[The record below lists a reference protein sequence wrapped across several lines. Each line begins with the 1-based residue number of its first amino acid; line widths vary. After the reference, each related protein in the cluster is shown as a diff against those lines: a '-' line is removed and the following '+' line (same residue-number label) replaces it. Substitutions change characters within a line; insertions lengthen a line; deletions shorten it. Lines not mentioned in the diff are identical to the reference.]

1 MKDRGLW
8 YKIVV
13 GVMLYVTIF
22 MVVMKEEWLM
32 RSIQI
37 ESDYNHSF
45 YSSEF
50 ANWAE
55 KKATETYEW
64 MWVETE
70 ILPHSFDMFIPTEEE
85 IAQQRHMQDLGAP
98 AFAWVESRLRAF
110 WTLVWSTHIRFFS
123 VALWAPFAPFLLLP
137 WVVDG
142 WVKREIRKHTFD
154 FSSPIQ
160 QRYAIKLLMALPLI
174 FFIALTMP
182 FPMHPLATPVV
193 IIGVGITLQVAV
205 GQFMKRA

>member
-1 MKDRGLW
+1 MKEKEFW
-8 YKIVV
+8 YKAVIF
-13 GVMLYVTIF
+13 VMVYITIF
-22 MVVMKEEWLM
+22 MLIVKEEWLM

-37 ESDYNHSF
+37 ESQYNHSF

-55 KKATETYEW
+55 KKATKTYELI
-64 MWVETE
+64 WVETE
-70 ILPHSFDMFIPTEEE
+70 ILPHSFDMFIPSEEE
-85 IAQQRHMQDLGAP
+85 IARQEHMQDLGAP
-98 AFAWVESRLRAF
+98 AFAWVEGRLRAF
-110 WTLVWSTHIRFFS
+110 WTLVWSTHIRFFT
-123 VALWAPFAPFLLLP
+123 VALWMPFLPFLVLP
-137 WVVDG
+137 WIVDG
-142 WVKREIRKHTFD
+142 WAKREIRKHTFD

-160 QRYAIKLLMALPLI
+160 QQFAIKILMALPLI

-193 IIGVGITLQVAV
+193 MIGIGVALQVAI